1 MIQRFTVITPEQL
14 QGNICYVDASTL
26 PDQPSMLPRPAGLGV
41 FILNMQVQPSQGI
54 YIRAK
59 LVVCTSVLMAEAVG
73 LALASTVI
81 DRLHIG
87 NTNFLSDSE
96 QLVRFFN

>member
-1 MIQRFTVITPEQL
+1 
-14 QGNICYVDASTL
+14 
-26 PDQPSMLPRPAGLGV
+26 MLPRPARLGV

-59 LVVCTSVLMAEAVG
+59 LAVCTSVLMAEVVG
-73 LALASTVI
+73 L

>member
-1 MIQRFTVITPEQL
+1 
-14 QGNICYVDASTL
+14 
-26 PDQPSMLPRPAGLGV
+26 
-41 FILNMQVQPSQGI
+41 MQVQPSQGI

-59 LVVCTSVLMAEAVG
+59 LAVCTSVLMAEAVG
-73 LALASTVI
+73 LALASMVI
-81 DRLHIG
+81 DRLHIS

>member
-1 MIQRFTVITPEQL
+1 
-14 QGNICYVDASTL
+14 
-26 PDQPSMLPRPAGLGV
+26 
-41 FILNMQVQPSQGI
+41 
-54 YIRAK
+54 
-59 LVVCTSVLMAEAVG
+59 MAEAVG